1 MSSSVIA
8 GASSTAAAFSCR
20 TTSTGPSKPCLPILQ
35 KTKLYGL
42 SVGHAKRLFFTETKT
57 KLTNGVL
64 RRGLDIKARA
74 AGASKTI
81 EVEVYKP
88 LGLTLGQKPD
98 GGVVITAVDGGGNA
112 AKAGLKAG
120 DQVLYT
126 SSFFGDELWP
136 ADKLGFTKTAIQAK
150 PDSVYFV
157 VSRGAEVDVKKLTK
171 RPAPPRFGQKL
182 TEAQKARATH
192 ICLDCGYIYTLQK
205 PFDEQPDTYAC
216 PQCRAPKK
224 RFARYDVNT
233 GKAIGGTLPPVGVI
247 IGLVAGIGVVGA
259 LLVYG
264 LQ

>member
-1 MSSSVIA
+1 M
-8 GASSTAAAFSCR
+8 
-20 TTSTGPSKPCLPILQ
+20 K
-35 KTKLYGL
+35 
-42 SVGHAKRLFFTETKT
+42 
-57 KLTNGVL
+57 
-64 RRGLDIKARA
+64 RGLEVRAKA
-74 AGASKTI
+74 AGAAKTI
-81 EVEVYKP
+81 EVEVEKP
-88 LGLTLGQKPD
+88 LGLTLGQKPG
-98 GGVVITAVDGGGNA
+98 GGVVITAVEGGGNA
-112 AKAGLKAG
+112 ARAGLKAG

-157 VSRGAEVDVKKLTK
+157 VSRGAAVDVKKLPK

-182 TEAQKARATH
+182 TETQKARATH
-192 ICLDCGYIYTLQK
+192 ICLDCGYIYTLTK
-205 PFDEQPDTYAC
+205 PFDEQPDAYAC

-247 IGLVAGIGVVGA
+247 VGLLAGIAGVGA